1 MPLQLPCTR
10 SQMKEEEEE
19 EEETLLNYIKDGSP
33 NGFRCG

>member
-1 MPLQLPCTR
+1 
-10 SQMKEEEEE
+10 MKEEEEE